1 MALGPSIKAIDTG
14 AMGEGVGLRLNELS
28 QVLKKFEQGL
38 VRRLKAVAWQ
48 LEHRSVWN
56 STVETNSREI

>member
-28 QVLKKFEQGL
+28 QVLKTFEQGL

-48 LEHRSVWN
+48 RAEP
-56 STVETNSREI
+56 